1 MAKIPDQPQR
11 RTIKLHYMMR
21 FCDDYILL
29 SFSWQCILG
38 LNDWTFIYPE
48 STSHKSLEKELRL
61 MFPYWNINTY
71 PSKNSWL
78 TYRNTLG
85 ASSLVPSNISFSL
98 WITMSF
104 LGPLPEIWARLG
116 DNNIESFRGK
126 RTSSGYCR
134 GRGWTFLDRRGS
146 GPCLFLLAE
155 EKENGAENYCNIF
168 SYQINQEI
176 DSHFRSRNKLDRNV
190 TCSTIFWQQSDIF
203 QPARHNDEW
212 HCKPNNNSF

>member
-1 MAKIPDQPQR
+1 MAKIPERPQR
-11 RTIKLHYMMR
+11 RTIELHYMR
-21 FCDDYILL
+21 FCVEYIFL

-48 STSHKSLEKELRL
+48 STSHQSLEKELRL

-134 GRGWTFLDRRGS
+134 GRGWTFLDRRESLFVFIGWREGKWS
-146 GPCLFLLAE
+146 WKSLKYLFLSNSPRDWQSL
-155 EKENGAENYCNIF
+155 
-168 SYQINQEI
+168 QVQEQV
-176 DSHFRSRNKLDRNV
+176 R
-190 TCSTIFWQQSDIF
+190 
-203 QPARHNDEW
+203 
-212 HCKPNNNSF
+212 